1 MEEIQSSADTYR
13 SSSSSSSPANPLPS
27 ASYFFLRKPGSGP
40 QLRPVSFEDSP
51 EWDDDVE
58 AEAGADIRTEGEDT
72 AGPSPEL
79 HSGAGASPAPLLVD
93 SFQPQRPGRATLVWR
108 DLTITM
114 RGKRRYSDKVI
125 KSSTGYAMP
134 GTLTVIMGPAK
145 SGKSTLLRTLAG
157 LSPKSAKVYG
167 EVLVNGKLSKLE
179 YGTYG
184 YVKKAD
190 ELIEILT
197 VREMLYYSALLQLPE
212 ITSRKKADI
221 VQETILAM
229 SLEDY
234 ADMCIGGYC
243 YSRGLARGERRRIS
257 IARELLTSP
266 HLMFI
271 DEPLYHLDSVSAL
284 LMMVTLK
291 KLANTGCTIV
301 FTMYQSSTEV
311 FGLFDRICLLSNGK
325 ELFFGETLACLQHFA
340 NAGFPCPVMQS
351 PSDHFLRAINTDFD
365 RVIAMC
371 KNWQD
376 DQGEFSSVNM
386 DTAVAIRTLETT
398 YKASTEAAAVQAMVT
413 NLTEKEGPILKGRGK
428 ARALTRIA
436 VLTWR
441 SSLIMS
447 RDFRYYWLRLM
458 LYMLLMICMGTVFS
472 NLGHSLYSVRI
483 RVAAIF
489 FFIAFTSLLSIGGFP
504 AHIKE
509 IKVYTHE
516 KSNRHSGAFVFS
528 FGNLFASIPF
538 LFLISLSCS
547 LVIYFILGMRSA
559 FSLFMYFMLNFFMC
573 LLINE
578 GLLMVIASILPE
590 VFEGILTMVFLQGI
604 MMLVAGY
611 FRLRDELPKPV
622 WKYPVSY
629 LAFHTYAI
637 EGLLENEYTGTSFAV
652 GQVIS
657 IPGDQAIR
665 DSYRISS
672 SKNAKWL
679 NLLILAVIAVGYRII
694 LFLSLHFE
702 LRRKA
707 LSIRCYRQNK

>member
-27 ASYFFLRKPGSGP
+27 TSYFFLRKPGSGP

-79 HSGAGASPAPLLVD
+79 NSGAGVSPAPLLVD
-93 SFQPQRPGRATLVWR
+93 SLQPKRTGGATLVWR

-114 RGKRRYSDKVI
+114 RGKRKYSDKVI
-125 KSSTGYAMP
+125 KSSTGYALP

-157 LSPKSAKVYG
+157 LLPKSAKVYG
-167 EVLVNGKLSKLE
+167 EVLVNGKMSKLE

-184 YVKKAD
+184 YVKKTD

-221 VQETILAM
+221 VQDTLLAM

-234 ADMCIGGYC
+234 ADTCIGGKC
-243 YSRGLARGERRRIS
+243 YNRGLARGERRRIS

-266 HLMFI
+266 HLVFI

-376 DQGEFSSVNM
+376 DQGDFSSVNM

-413 NLTEKEGPILKGRGK
+413 SLTEKEGQILKGRGS
-428 ARALTRIA
+428 ARVLTRIA

-458 LYMLLMICMGTVFS
+458 LYMLLMICIGTVFS

-489 FFIAFTSLLSIGGFP
+489 FFVSFTSLMSISGFLV
-504 AHIKE
+504 HIKE
-509 IKVYTHE
+509 IKVFTHE

-528 FGNLFASIPF
+528 LGNLFASIPF
-538 LFLISLSCS
+538 LFLVSLSCS

-590 VFEGILTMVFLQGI
+590 IFGGILTMVFLQGI

-657 IPGDQAIR
+657 IPGDQALR
-665 DSYRISS
+665 DSYKISS
-672 SKNAKWL
+672 SRNAKWL

-702 LRRKA
+702 LRRKV
-707 LSIRCYRQNK
+707 LSIRCHRQNK